1 MRILLSGNLRRY
13 AAYDN
18 DIEVEASSVSSAIRR
33 LVERF
38 PELKNVLYDAEGKF
52 RSVHRIHL
60 NSEVLASEHMDR
72 PTKPSDELGI
82 LTAIAGG

>member
-13 AAYDN
+13 TAYED
-18 DIEVEASSVSSAIRR
+18 DIEVEASSVSSAIRC
-33 LVERF
+33 LAERF
-38 PELKNVLYDAEGKF
+38 PDLKRVLYDAEGKL

-60 NSEVLASEHMDR
+60 NSEVLAPEHIDD
-72 PTKPSDELGI
+72 PTKSSDEIGI

>member
-13 AAYDN
+13 TAYED
-18 DIEVEASSVSSAIRR
+18 DIEVEASSVSSAIKR

-38 PELKNVLYDAEGKF
+38 PDLRNVIYDAEGKL

-60 NSEVLASEHMDR
+60 NSEVLTSEHLDA
-72 PTKPSDELGI
+72 PTKSSDEIGI

>member
-1 MRILLSGNLRRY
+1 MRILISGNLRRY
-13 AAYDN
+13 TAYED

-38 PELKNVLYDAEGKF
+38 PDLKNVLYDVEGKL

-60 NSEVLASEHMDR
+60 NGEVLAPENIDN
-72 PTKPSDELGI
+72 PTKPSDEIGI

>member
-1 MRILLSGNLRRY
+1 MKILLSGNLRRY
-13 AAYDN
+13 TAYED
-18 DIEVEASSVSSAIRR
+18 DIEVEASSVSGAIKR

-38 PELKNVLYDAEGKF
+38 PELKRVLYDAEGKL

-60 NSEVLASEHMDR
+60 NSEVLASEHLDD
-72 PTKPSDELGI
+72 PTKSSDEIGI